1 MQDLLSKKVETQELL
16 SNRVKAMEA
25 SATLAMAAM
34 SRELSS
40 KGIDVISLS
49 LGEPDF
55 ATPEHIKKAAKEA
68 IDTGYSHY
76 MPVPGYMDL
85 REAISNKFKRDNGL
99 DYAPAQIVV
108 STGAKQ
114 TLANLM
120 MSLINEGDEA
130 VMPVPYWV
138 SYAAQIKLAGGKIVE
153 IPTSIDVD
161 FKANPEQLEAALT
174 DKTKIFMYS
183 SPCNPSGSV
192 YTQEELEGLAK
203 VLENYPNVIIIA
215 DEIYEHIN
223 FTEAHASIGAIES
236 LKDRVVTVNGLS
248 KGFAMTGWRLGY
260 MGAPLEIAK
269 ACTKLQGQFTS
280 GTCGITQRAAI
291 AALGDNI
298 EPTLK
303 MKEKF
308 LSRKKL
314 ILEKLNEIEGLKVN
328 DPQGAF
334 YVFPDASSFIGKTTP
349 AGETINNVD
358 DLSMYIL
365 NVGHV
370 AVVSGA
376 SFGIPSCFRISY
388 AAADEKIL
396 EAMSRMKDC
405 LGKLS

>member
-1 MQDLLSKKVETQELL
+1 MQDLLSKKVETQDLI
-16 SNRVKAMEA
+16 SDRVKAMPA

-34 SRELSS
+34 SRELKA
-40 KGIDVISLS
+40 KGIDVIPLS

-55 ATPEHIKKAAKEA
+55 GTPEHIKKAAKEA
-68 IDTGYSHY
+68 IDEGYSHY
-76 MPVPGYMDL
+76 MPVPGYLDL

-99 DYAPAQIVV
+99 DYTPEQIVV

-120 MSLINEGDEA
+120 LALINKGDEA

-138 SYAAQIKLAGGKIVE
+138 SYSAQIELAGGKVVE

-161 FKANPEQLEAALT
+161 FKANPEQLDAALT
-174 DKTKIFMYS
+174 EKTKIFLYS
-183 SPCNPSGSV
+183 SPCNPSGTV

-223 FTEAHASIGAIES
+223 FTNGHASIGTIDS

-260 MGAPLEIAK
+260 MGAPLAIAK
-269 ACTKLQGQFTS
+269 ACIKLQGQFTS

-334 YVFPDASSFIGKTTP
+334 YVFPDASAFIGKTTP
-349 AGETINNVD
+349 DGKTIESVD

-376 SFGIPSCFRISY
+376 SFGIPSCFRIAY
-388 AAADEKIL
+388 ATSDEKII
-396 EAMSRMKDC
+396 EATKRMKDC